1 MIAGSTK
8 RVWESLTLMWTVVTS
23 PRRAYSRIESVRPFA
38 LVWIIGGVLVIVQA
52 FTIFNRVGVDA
63 IMRSGLAE
71 RPELKYNAAQLA
83 VMKRNIESFFRFQ
96 TLGSTLLWILMIV
109 IITTVLFEV
118 DKRLFGNQR
127 SYKTVLSIVSY
138 AQVPQIFFSLAV
150 CLVLWSYPGSSQF
163 SVNALVGT
171 HPGLLVNP
179 GSVQQFYRTILSS
192 LDVWTLWSIALI
204 AIGLSSERTRVGKT
218 FSYVCGLWAIYV
230 VGKATLSAVL
240 LQQAVAA
247 AQRTGVGK

>member
-1 MIAGSTK
+1 MMK
-8 RVWESLTLMWTVVTS
+8 RVWESLALMWTVVAS

-38 LVWIIGGVLVIVQA
+38 LVWIIGGVLTIVHA
-52 FTIFNRVGVDA
+52 VSIFHRVGVDA
-63 IMRSGLAE
+63 IMRAGLAE
-71 RPELKYNAAQLA
+71 RPELKYSAAQLT
-83 VMKRNIESFFRFQ
+83 VMKRNIEAFFRFQ
-96 TLGSTLLWILMIV
+96 TLGSTLLWLLMIV
-109 IITTVLFEV
+109 VITTVLFEV

-138 AQVPQIFFSLAV
+138 AQMPQILFWLVV
-150 CLVLWSYPGSSQF
+150 CVMMWLYPGSSQF

-171 HPGLLVNP
+171 HAGLLINP
-179 GSVQQFYRTILSS
+179 GSVQQFYRTILGS
-192 LDVWTLWSIALI
+192 LDIWTMWSIVLI

-218 FSYVCGLWAIYV
+218 FGYVCGLWAVYV

-247 AQRTGVGK
+247 AQKTGVGR